1 MTFAFAFAAAF
12 SFAMGTTLQQRGTL
26 QTPAEASDPRF
37 YVQILSRPAWLLGG
51 VFMIAGGVL
60 HLAALSN
67 GTVVQ
72 VEPVL
77 TLSVVIALPLGVWLT
92 SQQVGWRE
100 VIGAVTVI
108 VGLVLF
114 LRLSN
119 PQGGVSSPPAQNWI
133 TGAGLALVIVVGAMV
148 WARGRSPALVA
159 GLLGTAAGAA
169 FGLAAALDKEFTSQ
183 LGHGLGFLLGQ
194 WSTYALVVVSI
205 GGAVIQQAA
214 LKTGVLAPAIA
225 SVNVANL
232 LVSVALGL
240 WVFGETLAH
249 GNGALLGSA
258 LGLAVTVIGVVS
270 LTRAHAEE
278 EPVGV
283 PLTSAG

>member
-1 MTFAFAFAAAF
+1 MTFAFALAAAF
-12 SFAMGTTLQQRGTL
+12 SFAMGTALMQRGTM
-26 QTPAEASDPRF
+26 QTTTEASDPRF
-37 YVQILSRPAWLLGG
+37 YVQILRRPAWLLGG

-60 HLAALSN
+60 HLAALNN

-92 SQQVGWRE
+92 SQHVGWRE
-100 VIGAVTVI
+100 FMGAVTVI
-108 VGLVLF
+108 AGLVVF
-114 LRLSN
+114 LVLSN
-119 PQGGVSSPPAQNWI
+119 PQGGVSSPPAQSWI
-133 TGAGLALVIVVGAMV
+133 TGAGLALVIILGAML
-148 WARGRSPALVA
+148 WARGRSPALTA

-169 FGLAAALDKEFTSQ
+169 FGLAAALDKEFTNQ
-183 LGHGLGFLLGQ
+183 LGHGLVFLLGQ

-205 GGAVIQQAA
+205 GGAIIQQAA

-232 LVSVALGL
+232 LVSVGLGL

-249 GNGALLGSA
+249 GSGALLGSV
-258 LGLAVTVIGVVS
+258 LGLAITVMGVIS
-270 LTRAHAEE
+270 LTKAHAEA
-278 EPVGV
+278 EPARV
-283 PLTSAG
+283 PVTSPR